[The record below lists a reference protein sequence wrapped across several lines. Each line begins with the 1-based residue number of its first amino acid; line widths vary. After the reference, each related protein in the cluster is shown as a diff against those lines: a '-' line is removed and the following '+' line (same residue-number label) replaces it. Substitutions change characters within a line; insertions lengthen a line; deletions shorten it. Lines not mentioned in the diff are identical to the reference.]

1 MTLPRPNGRA
11 LAAAALVFAA
21 IVAAL
26 TLLDRGAGHV
36 SVGPGRDAGGVGAIG
51 PRATSAQD
59 RVRAL
64 EATIASGRATPRAY
78 TELGDSLVQLNR
90 DTGNGSALPRAERA
104 YRTALARDPRDARAV
119 TGLGTLAANK
129 HQFARALHYGREA
142 RRMNPAS
149 LAPYPVMV
157 DALIELGRYDEAGR
171 TLQRMIDLK
180 PGLASY
186 ARASYYRELHG
197 DLNGAADALRLAV
210 SSGGTAPENVAYV
223 QSLLGHVEFARGDV
237 RAAEEAFRS
246 AMEAVPSYAPAA
258 EGLSRTE
265 SARGRLGSAIE
276 LLRDAYD
283 ERPIVEYA
291 IALGEAELAAG
302 RPEDAEV
309 HLAEARAIHDR
320 EERAGMDVAVE
331 RAVFEADHGSPAA
344 ALAFGR
350 RAWKTTPSVRAA
362 DALGWALTRSGRPA
376 EGLVWA
382 RRALKLGSREPR
394 FLYHAGLAAKGAG
407 RNGEARL
414 LLRRS
419 LALNPR
425 FSPLHALRARAA
437 LDALR

>member
-1 MTLPRPNGRA
+1 MTILRPNLRA
-11 LAAAALVFAA
+11 LGAAAIVFAA
-21 IVAAL
+21 VLGVL
-26 TLLDRGAGHV
+26 TLLNRPD
-36 SVGPGRDAGGVGAIG
+36 DAGPSGSGSATPRRIG
-51 PRATSAQD
+51 PRAVSAKE
-59 RVRAL
+59 RVRAI
-64 EATIASGRATPRAY
+64 EATIATCRATPRAY

-90 DTGNGSALPRAERA
+90 DNGDGSALARADRA
-104 YRTALARDPRDARAV
+104 YRTALARDPGDANAV
-119 TGLGTLAANK
+119 TGLATLAANK
-129 HQFARALHYGREA
+129 HQFARALSYGREV
-142 RRMNPAS
+142 RRLNPGT

-157 DALIELGRYDEAGR
+157 DALIELGRYEDAGR
-171 TLQRMIDLK
+171 TLQRMVDLK
-180 PGLASY
+180 PGLAAYS
-186 ARASYYRELHG
+186 RVSYYRELHG
-197 DLNGAADALRLAV
+197 DLKGAADALRLAV

-223 QSLLGHVEFARGDV
+223 QSLLGHVEFARGDFV
-237 RAAEEAFRS
+237 AAEESFRS
-246 AMEAVPSYAPAA
+246 AIEAVPAYAPAA
-258 EGLSRTE
+258 EGLAVVQ

-302 RPEDAEV
+302 RTEDAQA
-309 HLAEARAIHDR
+309 HLTQARAIHDR

-331 RAVFEADHGSPAA
+331 RALFEADHGSPSA

-362 DALGWALTRSGRPA
+362 DAFGWALTRSGRPA

-382 RRALKLGSREPR
+382 RRALKLGSKEPR
-394 FLYHAGLAAKGAG
+394 FLYHAGIAAKGAG

-425 FSPLHALRARAA
+425 FSPLYAPRARAA